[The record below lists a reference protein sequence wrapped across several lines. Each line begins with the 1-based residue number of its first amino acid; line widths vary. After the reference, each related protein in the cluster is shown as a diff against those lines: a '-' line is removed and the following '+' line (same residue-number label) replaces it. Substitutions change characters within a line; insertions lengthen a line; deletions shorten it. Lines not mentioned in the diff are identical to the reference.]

1 METGLVIKTYKMDW
15 SFLIKNYLNPEM
27 WQKRWTLFQYGPY
40 KVTLNIFSIYTLSE
54 QITFDIQ
61 IHYALPNKMLTY
73 AETSM
78 CFSLKIDDL
87 TFLKR
92 QINSAIFE
100 TMIKVE
106 RDLIRRQEDYNELEK
121 MKFKEEEQL
130 ENITKNFIES
140 NGVTNEHLIEA
151 YVDAY
156 VDEYAQMPD
165 KIAAYVDS
173 QVYHHF
179 PSFYLT
185 WLDTLEDDPKKE
197 IRTREI
203 KNALSDDEREQVL
216 KDIEEYKKYIETEE
230 FENEMKD
237 KLEEV

>member
-1 METGLVIKTYKMDW
+1 METGLVIKTWKMDW

-27 WQKRWTLFQYGPY
+27 WQKVWTLFQYGKY
-40 KVTLNIFSIYTLSE
+40 KVTLNIYSIYTLSE
-54 QITFDIQ
+54 QITFDVR
-61 IHYALPNKMLTY
+61 IHYSLPNGMQTY
-73 AETSM
+73 AETSI

-106 RDLIRRQEDYNELEK
+106 KEQIRRQDEYIDLEN
-121 MKFKEEEQL
+121 MKYKEQEQL
-130 ENITKNFIES
+130 EAIAKNFIES

-165 KIAAYVDS
+165 KISAYVDS
-173 QVYHHF
+173 QVYHYF
-179 PSFYLT
+179 PEFYLT
-185 WLDTLEDDPKKE
+185 WLSTLEDDPKKE
-197 IRTREI
+197 IRTKEI
-203 KNALSDDEREQVL
+203 KKSLSSDELKEVL
-216 KDIEEYKKYIETEE
+216 EDIDEYKKYIETEE
-230 FENEMKD
+230 FEDEMRD
-237 KLEEV
+237 HLEEV